1 MSALA
6 KEYGIPITGFEGS
19 DLERCLAERGSF
31 HSYEKE
37 GWVLYLHC
45 DDGTH
50 MYKLKCNDYVN
61 VHGILG
67 KLTSQNIIIE
77 RIAHGTFDDLLAKVP
92 DVYRKRL
99 LSTFDTVQK
108 FLKVKTDL
116 IEHAYERVKD
126 IPEQKDFAQ
135 AVMAS
140 VDKDIASYMFLKRRG
155 QSYDLLEPKPNHFL
169 KLGEIEEFLE
179 HHKD

>member
-1 MSALA
+1 MSFSVSRAEKQRATLSLPMSFSASTIPVYTGHPSSYHEMSALA

-45 DDGTH
+45 NDGAH
-50 MYKLKCNDYVN
+50 MYKLKCSDYVN

-77 RIAHGTFDDLLAKVP
+77 RIAHGTFDDLFAKVP
-92 DVYRKRL
+92 DVYR
-99 LSTFDTVQK
+99 S
-108 FLKVKTDL
+108 
-116 IEHAYERVKD
+116 EERRVGKECRSRWS
-126 IPEQKDFAQ
+126 P
-135 AVMAS
+135 
-140 VDKDIASYMFLKRRG
+140 Y
-155 QSYDLLEPKPNHFL
+155 H
-169 KLGEIEEFLE
+169 
-179 HHKD
+179 